1 MLLSLSPV
9 ETQIVEREIIG
20 FITYLVLC
28 LLFYLLFVRL
38 ARKDRAEAARLN
50 NVNAEP
56 EPAPAHTQDDN
67 PLLME
72 RLHWVAELEAV
83 KRLTAAEREQQPAEK
98 RESFDVNLYNRMLD
112 WGNNDLFFSQVNKRL
127 GGLIDIMKERYPQLT
142 DTDLLLLMLY
152 VLQVPQTDIL
162 TLMNYSVNSLPT
174 IKKRLCNKM
183 NISSSANLPA
193 EIDNLLLSL

>member
-1 MLLSLSPV
+1 MLFSLSPV
-9 ETQIVEREIIG
+9 ETQIVEREVIG
-20 FITYLVLC
+20 LATYLFLC
-28 LLFYLLFVRL
+28 LLFYLLFVRR
-38 ARKDRAEAARLN
+38 ARKDKAEAARLN
-50 NVNAEP
+50 NVEAEP
-56 EPAPAHTQDDN
+56 DVAPATADN
-67 PLLME
+67 PLLIE
-72 RLHWVAELEAV
+72 RLHWVAELEAA
-83 KRLTAAEREQQPAEK
+83 KRLTAAEREQLPAAK

-193 EIDNLLLSL
+193 EIDNLLSSL